1 MKYAHGDAKSSSD
14 LIVTLNKKNRGNSML
29 KVSNMDTFI
38 GRKHIIKDVSFQVKP
53 GAIVG
58 LIGPNGAGKTTIM
71 KTILGLTK
79 FTGNI
84 AVDDQVVTE
93 NNHAAL
99 SKVGALIEHP
109 AIYPFLSG
117 LENLKLYSQD
127 EVDMQNVVHL
137 LEMGEYIDAK
147 SKDYSMGMKQKLG
160 IAIALLNRPQL
171 IILDEPMNGLDIE
184 ATILVRKII
193 KQYAAQGSSFLIS
206 SHVLGELQKVMTDAI
221 LITEGKIIVNKPI
234 SEFERLS
241 HQQYQ
246 VLTENMDKTINV
258 FQKNQIPIIKSDE
271 YLQIDRRFLYQIQ
284 DLLYANHIRLL
295 ELSPRRMNFEQI
307 VVSLLEKQ
315 RRQPHEK

>member
-1 MKYAHGDAKSSSD
+1 
-14 LIVTLNKKNRGNSML
+14 ML

-38 GRKHIIKDVSFQVKP
+38 GRKHIIKGVSFQVKP

-127 EVDMQNVVHL
+127 EADMQNVVHL

-315 RRQPHEK
+315 RRQPYEK

>member
-1 MKYAHGDAKSSSD
+1 
-14 LIVTLNKKNRGNSML
+14 ML

-38 GRKHIIKDVSFQVKP
+38 GRKHIIKGVSFQVKP

>member
-38 GRKHIIKDVSFQVKP
+38 GRKHIIKGVSFQVKP

>member
-1 MKYAHGDAKSSSD
+1 
-14 LIVTLNKKNRGNSML
+14 ML

-38 GRKHIIKDVSFQVKP
+38 GRKHIIKDVSFQVRP

-127 EVDMQNVVHL
+127 EADMQNVVHL
-137 LEMGEYIDAK
+137 LEMEKYIDTK
-147 SKDYSMGMKQKLG
+147 SKDYSLGMKQKLG

-258 FQKNQIPIIKSDE
+258 FQKNQIPVVKSDE
-271 YLQIDRRFLYQIQ
+271 YLQIDRRLLYQIQ

-295 ELSPRRMNFEQI
+295 ELSPRGMNFEQI